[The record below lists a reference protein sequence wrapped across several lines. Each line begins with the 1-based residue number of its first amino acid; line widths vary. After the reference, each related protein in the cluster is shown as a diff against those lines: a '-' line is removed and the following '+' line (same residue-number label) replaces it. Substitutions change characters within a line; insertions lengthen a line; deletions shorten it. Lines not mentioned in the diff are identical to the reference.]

1 MTQKA
6 KHPNCRDI
14 AATASNERRIGPVLI
29 SRNINREVFM
39 GAVMI
44 KCPDTGRDIA
54 TGIVADRASSNSTP
68 VFFAR
73 VHCPLCGTEHEWF
86 AKQAWVCEADPPA
99 QTRSAQSPSTTP

>member
-1 MTQKA
+1 
-6 KHPNCRDI
+6 
-14 AATASNERRIGPVLI
+14 
-29 SRNINREVFM
+29 M

-54 TGIVADRASSNSTP
+54 TGIVADRASFNSTP

-99 QTRSAQSPSTTP
+99 QTRPAQSPMASL